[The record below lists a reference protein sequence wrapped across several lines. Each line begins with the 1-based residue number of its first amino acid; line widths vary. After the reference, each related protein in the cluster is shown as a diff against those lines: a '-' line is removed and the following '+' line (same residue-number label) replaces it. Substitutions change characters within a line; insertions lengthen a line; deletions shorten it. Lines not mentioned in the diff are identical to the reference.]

1 MDESLRVRVRA
12 LCVCVCGVSG
22 VCVVLVVCVVCDMH
36 KFTCFMSMCSG
47 TDKVRQ
53 ALRCKHLH
61 VVNPDWLWGCLERWE
76 KVEEQ
81 LYPIKEDYSKAPRY
95 GGEGRDRL
103 AEGGTGE
110 ERGREKSKREGG
122 VPGADRQVQTDRRR
136 QTGADRQV

>member
-1 MDESLRVRVRA
+1 
-12 LCVCVCGVSG
+12 
-22 VCVVLVVCVVCDMH
+22 
-36 KFTCFMSMCSG
+36 MCSG

-95 GGEGRDRL
+95 GGRGGEGDGSEEDAYENKERRG
-103 AEGGTGE
+103 EGG
-110 ERGREKSKREGG
+110 KWEGG
-122 VPGADRQVQTDRRR
+122 MEGGFCVQRPER
-136 QTGADRQV
+136 